1 MSIMENRLFRKGLDV
16 GVILLFIGVDIASG
30 IADYN
35 PFSFK
40 N

>member
-1 MSIMENRLFRKGLDV
+1 MENRLFRKSLDV
-16 GVILLFIGVDIASG
+16 GVILLFIGVAIVSG

-40 N
+40 IK